1 MIIHNEA
8 PPRWQN
14 QEEALQFALQR
25 PATMLNM
32 DMGTGKTRVTIDYI
46 FRREDVRRV
55 LVVCPKAVIPVW
67 RTNLEKFAKWIP
79 WLCWD
84 EVKGTIAQKAERI
97 KDFIY
102 PPGLDPDTSMHKIV
116 VVNYD
121 IVWRQPLGELLR
133 KLGFDLVVLDESH
146 RAKSPGSKVS
156 KYLGMI
162 GKATKYRLCLSGT
175 PMANSPLD
183 VYGQYRF
190 LDPSIFGTRYNDFR
204 DTYAVLGGPEH
215 NFVVGFKNLQ
225 QLNEKFQSIAYTC
238 KMSDVADRLKLP
250 DKLPP
255 NEIKVQLP
263 AKDRKLMKDLNK
275 EFIAECEGGFVVL
288 NNVLNKVLRMQQ
300 ICSGYVVTQEN
311 PLAEKV
317 TTLLNTTKED
327 ALYELLTDIDPS
339 ESLVVFC
346 VFTHDLMNVAEACNR
361 SGHKAYRLDGA
372 HNELKEWQESTEGGV
387 LIVQIQAGA
396 EGIDLTK
403 ASRGVYYSLPYSLA
417 LYEQSLAR
425 LYRPGQTK
433 DVQFTYLLAEDTID
447 ESIYACL
454 QNKKDLITEVQ
465 QGTIDFSYLKK

>member
-1 MIIHNEA
+1 MTIHNEA

-46 FRREDVRRV
+46 FNRSDVRRV

-67 RTNLEKFAKWIP
+67 RTNLEKFKRGEN
-79 WLCWD
+79 WD
-84 EVKGTIAQKAERI
+84 IWDYTKGTIVNKAASI
-97 KDFIY
+97 NTWFNVMPD
-102 PPGLDPDTSMHKIV
+102 PPEKQIV

-133 KLGFDLVVLDESH
+133 KFNFDLVVLDESH

-156 KYLGMI
+156 KYLGML

-215 NFVVGFKNLQ
+215 NFIVGFKNLQ

-311 PLAEKV
+311 PLAEKT
-317 TTLLNTTKED
+317 TTLLNTAKED
-327 ALYELLTDIDPS
+327 ALYELLTDIDPG

-346 VFTHDLMNVAEACNR
+346 VFTRDLMNVAEACTR
-361 SGHKAYRLDGA
+361 SGHKAYWLDGA
-372 HNELKEWQESTEGGV
+372 HNELKEWQDSTKGGV

-403 ASRGVYYSLPYSLA
+403 ANRGVYYGLPYSLA

-454 QNKKDLITEVQ
+454 QSKKDLITEVQ

>member
-1 MIIHNEA
+1 MKITNEA

-46 FRREDVRRV
+46 FNRPDVKRV

-67 RTNLEKFAKWIP
+67 RTNLEKFKRGEN
-79 WLCWD
+79 WD
-84 EVKGTIAQKAERI
+84 VWDYTKGTIVNKAALI
-97 KDFIY
+97 NMWFNVMPD
-102 PPGLDPDTSMHKIV
+102 PPEKQIV

-133 KLGFDLVVLDESH
+133 KLNFDLVVLDESH

-156 KYLGMI
+156 KYLGML

-317 TTLLNTTKED
+317 ITLLNIAKED
-327 ALYELLTDIDPS
+327 ALYELLTDIDPG

-346 VFTHDLMNVAEACNR
+346 IFTHDLMSVAEACVR
-361 SGHKAYRLDGA
+361 SGHKAYWLDGA
-372 HNELKEWQESTEGGV
+372 HNELKEWQDSTKGGV

-447 ESIYACL
+447 ESIYTCL

>member
-1 MIIHNEA
+1 MMKISNEA

-67 RTNLEKFAKWIP
+67 RTNLERFRRGED
-79 WLCWD
+79 WD
-84 EVKGTIAQKAERI
+84 IWDYTKGTIVNKAALI
-97 KDFIY
+97 NTWFNVMPD
-102 PPGLDPDTSMHKIV
+102 PPKKQIV

-121 IVWRQPLGELLR
+121 IVWRAPLGELLR
-133 KLGFDLVVLDESH
+133 RCNFDLVVLDESH

-156 KYLGMI
+156 KYLGML

-215 NFVVGFKNLQ
+215 NFIVGFKNLQ

-250 DKLPP
+250 DRLPP
-255 NEIKVQLP
+255 NEIRVQLP

-327 ALYELLTDIDPS
+327 ALCEFLTDIDPG

-346 VFTHDLMNVAEACNR
+346 VFTHDLMSVAEACTKT
-361 SGHKAYRLDGA
+361 GHRAYWLDGA
-372 HNELKEWQESTEGGV
+372 HNELKEWQDSTEGGV
-387 LIVQIQAGA
+387 LTVQIQAGA